1 MDFLRNMPFFCII
14 LSMVSAVIIS
24 IMSDRVARVFSLV
37 VIGAVGV
44 MSAMTL
50 FYVAGY
56 DQSYTYYMG
65 HFPAPW
71 GNEIR
76 VGMLEALTAT
86 IFSVVMFASVLGG
99 MRRVFID
106 VAPKKRNLYYIMVDL
121 LLAALL
127 AMIYTNDLF
136 TGYVF
141 IEIMTISAC
150 ALIMSRDNGHCLVAA
165 MKYMIMSL
173 IGSGLILLGLSM
185 LYDLTGHLLMSNI
198 KDAIAL
204 NVANGEYGLPLTVT
218 VGLLCVGIAIKSALF
233 PFHSWLPGAYGYST
247 ATSSALLSSLIS
259 KGYIFLLIKIMH
271 RVIGLD
277 VIYKTGIG
285 NVFFAFGIIGMI
297 VGSARAIVQ
306 TDVRQMIAYSSVAQI
321 GYIYMGMGIGTEL
334 GMMAAIF
341 HIFAHSSAK
350 SMMFIAADGL
360 SYVSGD
366 SKEFKD
372 LSGSAIKNPIAGA
385 TFTVGAC
392 SMIGIPMLA
401 GFISKVC
408 FADAAINASTIKVV
422 IVMLALAFS
431 TLLNAIYFMRAIIT
445 IYRPVKDEDR
455 AQIYTVSPSFIA
467 ACVIFVALNIY
478 LGTHAQPIIDF
489 IFEGISMFD

>member
-1 MDFLRNMPFFCII
+1 MDFLRNLPFFSII

-24 IMSDRVARVFSLV
+24 IMSDRVARVFSLC
-37 VIGAVGV
+37 VIGAVSV
-44 MSAMTL
+44 MSAITF
-50 FYVAGY
+50 FYVAGL

-76 VGMLEALTAT
+76 VGILEALTAT
-86 IFSVVMFASVLGG
+86 IFSIVMFASVLGG
-99 MRRVFID
+99 MKRVFID

-150 ALIMSRDNGHCLVAA
+150 ALIMSRDNGHCLVSA

-198 KDAIAL
+198 KEAIAAS
-204 NVANGEYGLPLTVT
+204 VAVGDYELPLTIT

-233 PFHSWLPGAYGYST
+233 PFHSWLPDAYGYST

-259 KGYIFLLIKIMH
+259 KGYIFLLIKIMY
-271 RVIGLD
+271 RVIGMD
-277 VIYKTGIG
+277 VIVSSKIG
-285 NVFFAFGIIGMI
+285 NVFFVFGVIGMI
-297 VGSARAIVQ
+297 AGSVRAIAQ

-321 GYIYMGMGIGTEL
+321 GYIYMGMGLGTEL
-334 GMMAAIF
+334 GMMAAVF

-360 SYVSGD
+360 SYVSND
-366 SKEFKD
+366 SREFRD
-372 LSGSAIKNPIAGA
+372 LGGSAIKNPIAGA

-408 FADAAINASTIKVV
+408 FADAAINASTVKLV

-431 TLLNAIYFMRAIIT
+431 TLLNAVYFMRAIIS
-445 IYRPVKDEDR
+445 IYRPVKDEDK
-455 AQIYTVSPSFIA
+455 AVIYKADPLFIA
-467 ACVIFVALNIY
+467 ACIIFVALNVF

-489 IFEGISMFD
+489 IFEGIGMFD

>member
-1 MDFLRNMPFFCII
+1 MEFFRNMPFFCII

-24 IMSDRVARVFSLV
+24 IMSDKVARIFSLT
-37 VIGAVGV
+37 VIGLVAV
-44 MSAMTL
+44 MSVMA
-50 FYVAGY
+50 FGYVTNLGE
-56 DQSYTYYMG
+56 SYTYYMG

-76 VGMLEALTAT
+76 VGILETMTAI

-99 MRRVFID
+99 SKRVWFD
-106 VAPKKRNLYYIMVDL
+106 VAPKKRNLYYIMVNL

-150 ALIMSRDNGHCLVAA
+150 ALIMIKDNGHCLVAA
-165 MKYMIMSL
+165 TKYMIMSL

-198 KDAIAL
+198 KETILL
-204 NVANGEYGLPLTVT
+204 NVEVGAYELPLIMTIGLIC
-218 VGLLCVGIAIKSALF
+218 VGLAIKSALF
-233 PFHSWLPGAYGYST
+233 PFHSWLPEAYGYST

-259 KGYIFLLIKIMH
+259 KGYIFLLIKIVY
-271 RVIGLD
+271 RVID
-277 VIYKTGIG
+277 INVVMSTGIG
-285 NVFFAFGIIGMI
+285 NIFFVFGVAGMIIGS
-297 VGSARAIVQ
+297 VRAIAQ
-306 TDVRQMIAYSSVAQI
+306 TDVRKMIAYSSVAQI
-321 GYIYMGMGIGTEL
+321 GYIYMGIGLGTNLGII
-334 GMMAAIF
+334 AAVF

-360 SYVSGD
+360 SAVSGD
-366 SKEFKD
+366 SKEFHD
-372 LSGSAIKNPIAGA
+372 LYGSAMKNKIAGI
-385 TFTVGAC
+385 TFSVGAC
-392 SMIGIPMLA
+392 SMIGIPILA

-408 FADAAINASTIKVV
+408 FANAAINASTIKLV

-445 IYRPVKDEDR
+445 IYRPIKKEDEAKIYPKD
-455 AQIYTVSPSFIA
+455 IWFIT
-467 ACVIFVALNIY
+467 ACIIFIILNVY
-478 LGTHAQPIIDF
+478 LGTHAQPIINF
-489 IFEGISMFD
+489 IFKGIEMFA

>member
-1 MDFLRNMPFFCII
+1 MEFLRNMPFFCII

-24 IMSDRVARVFSLV
+24 IMSDRAARVFSLM
-37 VIGAVGV
+37 VIGAVGI
-44 MSAMTL
+44 MSGLTL
-50 FYVAGY
+50 FYVIWLGE
-56 DQSYTYYMG
+56 SYTYYMG

-76 VGMLEALTAT
+76 VGILEAMTA
-86 IFSVVMFASVLGG
+86 IVFSIVMFASVLGG
-99 MRRVFID
+99 AKRVFVD
-106 VAPKKRNLYYIMVDL
+106 VTPKKRNLYYIMVDL

-150 ALIMSRDNGHCLVAA
+150 ALIMIKDNGHCLVAA
-165 MKYMIMSL
+165 AKYMIMSL

-198 KDAIAL
+198 KEVIEL
-204 NVANGEYGLPLTVT
+204 NVENGVYQLPLTVT
-218 VGLLCVGIAIKSALF
+218 VGVLCVGIAIKSALF
-233 PFHSWLPGAYGYST
+233 PFHSWLPDAYGYST

-259 KGYIFLLIKIMH
+259 KGYIFLLIKIMY
-271 RVIGLD
+271 RVIGME
-277 VIYKTGIG
+277 VIATTRIG
-285 NVFFAFGIIGMI
+285 NVFFLFGVAGMI
-297 VGSARAIVQ
+297 MGSVRAIAQ

-321 GYIYMGMGIGTEL
+321 GYIYMGMGLGTKL

-350 SMMFIAADGL
+350 SMMFISVDGL
-360 SYVSGD
+360 SYVADD
-366 SKEFKD
+366 SKEFD
-372 LSGSAIKNPIAGA
+372 NLGGSALKNPIAGI

-401 GFISKVC
+401 GFIAKVC
-408 FADAAINASTIKVV
+408 FADAAINASTIKLV

-431 TLLNAIYFMRAIIT
+431 TLLNAVYFMRAIIS
-445 IYRPVKDEDR
+445 IYRPIRAEEQVKMHPKEP
-455 AQIYTVSPSFIA
+455 AFII
-467 ACVIFVALNIY
+467 ACVIFVCLNIY
-478 LGTHAQPIIDF
+478 LGLHAQPMLDLIIA
-489 IFEGISMFD
+489 GIDMFA

>member
-56 DQSYTYYMG
+56 AQSYTYYMG

-76 VGMLEALTAT
+76 VGILEALTAT
-86 IFSVVMFASVLGG
+86 IFSIVMFASVLGG

-297 VGSARAIVQ
+297 VGSVRAIVQ

-321 GYIYMGMGIGTEL
+321 GYIYMGIGMGTRL

>member
-24 IMSDRVARVFSLV
+24 IMSDRVARVFSLC
-37 VIGAVGV
+37 VIGAVSV
-44 MSAMTL
+44 MSALTF
-50 FYVAGY
+50 FYVAGF

-76 VGMLEALTAT
+76 VGILEALTAT
-86 IFSVVMFASVLGG
+86 IFSIVMFASVLGG
-99 MRRVFID
+99 MKRVFID

-150 ALIMSRDNGHCLVAA
+150 ALIMSRDNGHCLVSA

-173 IGSGLILLGLSM
+173 IGSGLILFGLSM

-198 KDAIAL
+198 KEAIAL
-204 NVANGEYGLPLTVT
+204 NVANGAYELPLTIT
-218 VGLLCVGIAIKSALF
+218 IGLLCVGIAIKSALF
-233 PFHSWLPGAYGYST
+233 PFHSWLPDAYGYST

-259 KGYIFLLIKIMH
+259 KGYIFLLIKIMY
-271 RVIGLD
+271 RVIGMD
-277 VIYKTGIG
+277 VIVSTKIG
-285 NVFFAFGIIGMI
+285 NVFFVFGVIGMI
-297 VGSARAIVQ
+297 AGSVRAIAQ
-306 TDVRQMIAYSSVAQI
+306 TDVRRMIAYSSVAQI
-321 GYIYMGMGIGTEL
+321 GYIYMGMGLGTEL

-360 SYVSGD
+360 SYVSND
-366 SKEFKD
+366 SKEFSD
-372 LSGSAIKNPIAGA
+372 LGGSAIRSPIAGA

-408 FADAAINASTIKVV
+408 FADAAINAPTVKLV

-431 TLLNAIYFMRAIIT
+431 TLLNAVYFMRVIIS
-445 IYRPVKDEDR
+445 IYRPVSDEDR
-455 AQIYTVSPSFIA
+455 ALIHKTDPLFIV
-467 ACVIFVALNIY
+467 ACIIFVALNVF

-489 IFEGISMFD
+489 IFEGIGMFA